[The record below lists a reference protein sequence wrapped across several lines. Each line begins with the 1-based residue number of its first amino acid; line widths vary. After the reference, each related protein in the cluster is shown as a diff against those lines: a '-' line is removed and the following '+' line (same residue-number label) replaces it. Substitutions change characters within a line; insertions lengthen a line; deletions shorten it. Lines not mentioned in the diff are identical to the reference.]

1 MFRLIVV
8 LEICI
13 MLIIYFI
20 NVIIY
25 FKNIKNKSECK
36 DTDPFIRDL
45 TNILF
50 YVLLIGL
57 IFYVLY
63 NIIYSI
69 KGLQKFLPK
78 NSKGKI
84 VNLYPK
90 FVEVV

>member
-1 MFRLIVV
+1 
-8 LEICI
+8 

-25 FKNIKNKSECK
+25 FKNIKNDDNCK
-36 DTDPFIRDL
+36 EKDPFIREL
-45 TNILF
+45 TNLLF
-50 YVLLIGL
+50 YLIVIGL
-57 IFYVLY
+57 SFYVLY
-63 NIIYSI
+63 NILYSF

-78 NSKGKI
+78 NSKGKV